1 MLHPSICRPGAFAPR
16 SNPRIVCAT
25 GAESTGKTTLCRRL
39 AASFGVP
46 WLPEYARE
54 HLAGRECYDEA
65 DVAAIAREQMRREAE
80 LVAGANAGLVL
91 DTDLSVILIWWREK
105 FGAPPEWLDQAFAAQ
120 SARLYLLCRPDLPWQ
135 ADPLR
140 ETGGDRRRLLRHHG
154 AYRDL
159 LAQRGLPFV
168 EIAGRGQARQN
179 AASRAAVRCL
189 GNRLKGRTRRLDSAA
204 VDV

>member
-1 MLHPSICRPGAFAPR
+1 MLHGSIGRPDASAAPA
-16 SNPRIVCAT
+16 NPRVICAT

-39 AASFGVP
+39 AAAFEVP

-54 HLAGRECYDEA
+54 HLAGREEYDQA

-80 LVAGANAGLVL
+80 LAAGATAGLVL

-105 FGAPPEWLDQAFAAQ
+105 FGAPPEWLAQAFAAQ

-140 ETGGDRRRLLRHHG
+140 ETGGDRRRLLRHHN
-154 AYRDL
+154 AYREL
-159 LAQRGLPFV
+159 LRQRDLPFV
-168 EIAGRGQARQN
+168 EIGGRGRARDE
-179 AASRAAVRCL
+179 AALRAAAPCL
-189 GNRLKGRTRRLDSAA
+189 GMMPKALKE
-204 VDV
+204 